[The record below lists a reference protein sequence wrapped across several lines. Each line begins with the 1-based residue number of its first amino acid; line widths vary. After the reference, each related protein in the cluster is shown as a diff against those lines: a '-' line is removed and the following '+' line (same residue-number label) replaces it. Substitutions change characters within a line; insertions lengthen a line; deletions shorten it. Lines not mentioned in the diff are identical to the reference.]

1 MTVWRASLL
10 CLLLLGL
17 VLQGTASRA
26 HPHTVE
32 IHTPDVDPAW
42 YASRRIRP
50 VGRFGR
56 RRVALRDFQ
65 RPLLWH
71 QRAASPWKEAG
82 DSPALEE

>member
-1 MTVWRASLL
+1 MTVLQASLL

-17 VLQGTASRA
+17 ALQGTASRA
-26 HPHTVE
+26 RPHATE
-32 IHTPDVDPAW
+32 IHTPDIDPDW
-42 YASRRIRP
+42 YAGRRIRP

-65 RPLLWH
+65 KLSLWH

-82 DSPALEE
+82 DSPALEG